1 MQELKD
7 GSVAQITVQLNKKKK
22 RRRRSIKEKKMKKD
36 AYAFARFPLSS
47 VRTAHQKKKKRVL
60 FFFVVV

>member
-22 RRRRSIKEKKMKKD
+22 
-36 AYAFARFPLSS
+36 
-47 VRTAHQKKKKRVL
+47 KKKKKHQRKKK
-60 FFFVVV
+60 